1 VFIEGGIVRAFLN
14 GLLEATASVII
25 IIALSSISAF
35 VIARKQSR
43 LTEIVYYIF
52 ISGIIIPPALIP
64 TFLVLNVTRLINTYL
79 GIIIIFSTYGL
90 PLSIFLYTGFVKMI
104 PRELDESAFLDGC
117 GIVRTFYLVI
127 FPLMKPVTVTISIFC
142 FIGAWNDVMI
152 PLFFVGGDKWALPLT
167 IYNFYGAR
175 LQEWNLIFA
184 DVVITVLPLLVVYL
198 LGQKYIVS
206 GMTAGA
212 VKG

>member
-1 VFIEGGIVRAFLN
+1 
-14 GLLEATASVII
+14 
-25 IIALSSISAF
+25 
-35 VIARKQSR
+35 
-43 LTEIVYYIF
+43 
-52 ISGIIIPPALIP
+52 
-64 TFLVLNVTRLINTYL
+64 
-79 GIIIIFSTYGL
+79 
-90 PLSIFLYTGFVKMI
+90 MI

-127 FPLMKPVTVTISIFC
+127 FPLMKPVTVTIFIFC

-175 LQEWNLIFA
+175 QQDWNLIFS

-198 LGQKYIVS
+198 FGQKYIVS